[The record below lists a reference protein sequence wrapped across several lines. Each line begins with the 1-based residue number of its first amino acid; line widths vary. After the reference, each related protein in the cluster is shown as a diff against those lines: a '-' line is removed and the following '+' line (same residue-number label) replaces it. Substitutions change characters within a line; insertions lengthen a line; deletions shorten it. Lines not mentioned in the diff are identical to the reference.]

1 MSFAISLKAVNDTAE
16 PIRALWDQVSLLE
29 EAPSMVALNY
39 PPHITLAIY
48 DDVAPHLLTAALR
61 RGVTE
66 ASALRLTFTRLRFF
80 DSDPLV
86 LWADP
91 SPSPALTEAYA
102 AVHAY
107 IDPAQCHPH
116 YRPGAW
122 TPHCTLGT
130 QIKAEHRADAIALTT
145 RSIEPFDV
153 LFDVVDCVC
162 FPPVA
167 VLEEHVLLGPERAN
181 AHAQLRRTRS

>member
-1 MSFAISLKAVNDTAE
+1 MTIAISLKAANGTAD
-16 PIRALWDQVSLLE
+16 PIRALWDQVSLFE

-48 DDVAPHLLTAALR
+48 GDVAPDLLKATLR
-61 RGVTE
+61 RGFTG
-66 ASALRLTFTRLRFF
+66 APALRLTFTRLRFF
-80 DSDPLV
+80 DSNPLV

-91 SPSPALTEAYA
+91 SPSPALAEAYA
-102 AVHAY
+102 AVHAC
-107 IDPAQCHPH
+107 IDPAQCYPR

-122 TPHCTLGT
+122 IPHCTLGT
-130 QIKAEHRADAIALTT
+130 QIKAEHRADAIALAAL
-145 RSIEPFDV
+145 SIEPFDV

-167 VLEEHVLLGPERAN
+167 VLEEHVLMRSERDN
-181 AHAQLRRTRS
+181 AHV

>member
-1 MSFAISLKAVNDTAE
+1 MSFAISLKAANDTAD

-39 PPHITLAIY
+39 PPHITLAMY
-48 DDVAPHLLTAALR
+48 DDVDLDLLTATLR
-61 RGVTE
+61 RGFTG
-66 ASALRLTFTRLRFF
+66 APALRLTFTRLRFF
-80 DSDPLV
+80 DSDPLI

-91 SPSPALTEAYA
+91 LPSPALVEAHV
-102 AVHAY
+102 AVHAC

-116 YRPGAW
+116 YRLGAW

-130 QIKAEHRADAIALTT
+130 HVKAEHRADAIALTA

-167 VLEEHVLLGPERAN
+167 VLEEHVLLGSERDN
-181 AHAQLRRTRS
+181 AHV

>member
-1 MSFAISLKAVNDTAE
+1 MTIAIGLKAANDTADS
-16 PIRALWDQVSLLE
+16 IRALWDQVSLFE
-29 EAPSMVALNY
+29 DPPSMVTLNY

-48 DDVAPHLLTAALR
+48 DDVAPDLLKATLR
-61 RGVTE
+61 RSFTG
-66 ASALRLTFTRLRFF
+66 ASAVRLTFIRLRFF

-91 SPSPALTEAYA
+91 SPSPALAQAHA
-102 AVHAY
+102 AVHAC
-107 IDPAQCHPH
+107 INPELCHPH

-122 TPHCTLGT
+122 IPHCTLGT
-130 QIKAEHRADAIALTT
+130 HIKAEHRADAIALTA

-167 VLEEHVLLGPERAN
+167 VLEEHVLLGSARAN
-181 AHAQLRRTRS
+181 AHV